1 MTPTQTVHYL
11 QNDGRFFGARV
22 IGSEQV
28 VFLQKNAV
36 IVQIGEND
44 RMLTVDQFETEFAN
58 SEFRKIQP
66 TEAGS

>member
-1 MTPTQTVHYL
+1 MTPTHTVTYL

-28 VFLQKNAV
+28 VFLQKNGF
-36 IVQIGEND
+36 IVQVGESE
-44 RMLTVDQFETEFAN
+44 RMLTVDQFETEFAT

-66 TEAGS
+66 TES